1 MVDQV
6 CDGVAAMNGPTSGS
20 LPPALPAPTTL
31 STSCGDVVL
40 TEKEKQIFDI
50 LLDAAS
56 TRGTILR
63 VAGGWVRDK
72 VLRIGK

>member
-1 MVDQV
+1 MVDVV
-6 CDGVAAMNGPTSGS
+6 CDGVAAMNTPTSES
-20 LPPALPAPTTL
+20 MAPALPAP
-31 STSCGDVVL
+31 STAPASFGHVIL
-40 TEKEKQIFDI
+40 TDKEKEIFDI
-50 LLDAAS
+50 LLAAAS